1 MKLGTDVD
9 LDHSNF
15 FGYAATLK
23 NGCNGQGGPSSERP
37 AKILENFAGLGVN
50 K

>member
-9 LDHSNF
+9 HDHGNF
-15 FGYAATLK
+15 LGYAATLK
-23 NGCNGQGGPSSERP
+23 NGYNGQGGPSSEWP
-37 AKILENFAGLGVN
+37 AKILENFAGPGVN